1 MRRGGQETSVTTHRS
16 HLSGFISMI
25 ILVKCLFNA
34 STASALIV
42 RNIIEGR
49 AFL

>member
-16 HLSGFISMI
+16 HLSGFISLI

-34 STASALIV
+34 STASV